1 LLHFLLLLFICFL
14 FLLHLLYLLF
24 GHFLLHDRFCF
35 GSFTLSSSDVVV
47 IESTVGKGATSG
59 FDTHDKKNWHKRA
72 AKDDRTPLKMKKIKI
87 SQDVD
92 ATCSKLFNMVAN

>member
-1 LLHFLLLLFICFL
+1 
-14 FLLHLLYLLF
+14 LF

-59 FDTHDKKNWHKRA
+59 FDTHDKKNQHKRA
-72 AKDDRTPLKMKKIKI
+72 AKEDRTPPKMKKIKI
-87 SQDVD
+87 SHDVD
-92 ATCSKLFNMVAN
+92 AIYSKFIQHDRKLKKHAKNHEV